1 MKLHKTRKDPE
12 LYYYFNKEDVK
23 MWCYRHRYYDETGK
37 RREKKKI
44 GFQTEKQAYRALLE
58 LKVLTSKE
66 SKKRVTNEEM
76 TVSQWFE
83 TWLKTNKSTWRPNTY
98 IQRKNLYDVHIKPLL
113 GHYKLQKLDKLTY
126 KRQYIDTFIKN
137 KYSIKTIKLYHT
149 VFKIAINSAVDNEIL
164 ERNRFT
170 KVKISDPNNHDIEMA
185 RTNYLTIEE
194 LDRLLKTTKEHA
206 NITTYTLF
214 LLLAYTGLRRGEAL
228 GLQWNDIDFENKTL
242 TVSRTRSLSGI
253 TPPKTRN
260 SYRTIIID
268 DLLVKQLKTY
278 KTWCKSTMLKY
289 GKRLKEDGFILMSHN
304 TGEKLSDS
312 TVRNELTRLKKI
324 AKVNDISPHGFRH
337 THATILI
344 NQGVNVKVI
353 AERLGN
359 TPAMI
364 FDVYGH
370 TFKEMEQGSVDMFGQ
385 AMGSIGAKT
394 GAN

>member
-58 LKVLTSKE
+58 VKVLTSKGNQ
-66 SKKRVTNEEM
+66 KQVTNDNI
-76 TVSQWFE
+76 TVSQWLNTWFE
-83 TWLKTNKSTWRPNTY
+83 ATKSTWRPATVV
-98 IQRKNLYDVHIKPLL
+98 QREKLIRLHIDPLI
-113 GHYKLQKLDKLTY
+113 GHYKLQKLDKITY
-126 KRQYIDTFIKN
+126 KKAFIDGMMKKKF
-137 KYSIKTIKLYHT
+137 SINTIKLYHSI
-149 VFKIAINSAVDNEIL
+149 FKVAINSAVDNEIL

-170 KVKISDPNNHDIEMA
+170 KITITDPNAHKVDQA
-185 RTNYLTIEE
+185 KTNFLTIEE

-228 GLQWNDIDFENKTL
+228 GLQWNDIDFDNKTL
-242 TVSRTRSLSGI
+242 TVERTRDFRGV
-253 TPPKTRN
+253 TPPKTQN

-268 DLLVKQLKTY
+268 DLLIKQLKKY

-289 GKRLKEDGFILMSHN
+289 GKRFREDTHILLSFQSGTPLAPN
-304 TGEKLSDS
+304 TIIYSLRKMI
-312 TVRNELTRLKKI
+312 EL
-324 AKVNDISPHGFRH
+324 AKVSDITPHGFRH

-370 TFKEMEQGSVDMFGQ
+370 TFKEMEQDSVDMFGQ